1 MSDREITY
9 QYQAVSANGLKTSG
23 TIKARNE
30 QQAYARI
37 ARQGLTVTRL
47 RAALGQQSAR
57 AKATPRLQQIAV
69 LRQLGVMI
77 EARVEAI
84 QALTSLQASAPT
96 PELRDALAAALVALR
111 SGSPLGECLQTG
123 IPGLPHSTLA
133 LINAGEAGGCLAAT
147 LAQAVQQLEAE
158 ERINS
163 AIKSA
168 LVYPAFLIT
177 AGLAAA
183 LVMLLFVI
191 PTFADII
198 GDRRDQLAGMSQLVF
213 WLGDIAQNSFGL
225 ALILPLAVI
234 GGAGFVAFDPR
245 RVALRRNLL
254 DRIPVMR
261 RLAQHRDRERWCRI
275 MAFALGARIGIVEAL
290 ALAAQALN
298 EPAAR
303 SRAGTA
309 ARELR
314 LGARVADAVAAL
326 ELLDQTQLSMIRVGE
341 ETGSIPAMLERI
353 AIDTEH
359 VLHNTLKRLTMIVE
373 QSVIVGV
380 SVFVGLIV
388 YGLISALTSVYETL
402 GQ

>member
-47 RAALGQQSAR
+47 RAASTQQSTR

-111 SGSPLGECLQTG
+111 SGSPLGECLQTS

-177 AGLAAA
+177 AGMAAA

-213 WLGDIAQNSFGL
+213 WLGDITQHSFGL
-225 ALILPLAVI
+225 AFIFPLAVI

-254 DRIPVMR
+254 NRIPVMR

-303 SRAGTA
+303 SRASTA

-326 ELLDQTQLSMIRVGE
+326 ELLDPTQLSMIRVGE
-341 ETGSIPAMLERI
+341 ETGAIPAMLERI

-388 YGLISALTSVYETL
+388 YGLISALTSVYETI